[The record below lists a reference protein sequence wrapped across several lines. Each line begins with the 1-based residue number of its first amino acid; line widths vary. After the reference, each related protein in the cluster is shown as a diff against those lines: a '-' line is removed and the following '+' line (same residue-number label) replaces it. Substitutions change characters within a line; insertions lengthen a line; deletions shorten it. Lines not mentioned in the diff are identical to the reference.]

1 MADLPGS
8 TTCATLEAPDTSRL
22 DAAAWL
28 LCYLDEHG
36 GSAPAA
42 DIFEAARVAGISEA
56 TIKRARR
63 KTRVTSERR
72 GFGQGSVWSVIPS
85 DQGERHSDHSAHA
98 LVEPTLEELTA
109 AAVAD
114 SDRILGRMEPR
125 LFTPPLRPL
134 TRTTTRGF
142 EFIDFCDRIGE
153 PLLPWQK
160 WLAIHA
166 LELNPDGTYRFRTV
180 LVLVARQNGKSSFKR
195 LLSMWRM
202 YVDGARTILGLAQ
215 DVALAREQMNLCKA
229 TIRSNPTLAGEWGG
243 ERNVNGDEQFWRVDP
258 NLPPGTPREAQPRY
272 LVRASNR
279 RAGRGLSIDELN
291 IDELREQRNW
301 DAWSAVS
308 KTVMARR
315 FAQIWAMSNA
325 GDDESVVLN
334 QLRSAALAG
343 KDVSLGL
350 FEWSAPDD
358 CDLDDWDGIA
368 QANPGLGHI
377 ISRQAILSALGTDPP
392 NVYRT
397 EVLCQRVDQLDG
409 AIDLAAWKD
418 QKDTQGTMDGLRDR
432 LAACVDVAPDGLHV
446 TLSVAALTSDGRVRT
461 EVVQAWDSTEAARDG
476 VPARNIP
483 SLSEWLDKIK
493 AQQEGWFPSG
503 PAAALA
509 DVMRKRSKAVELK
522 GATVTEACQQLAD
535 LVAARRIIQPGDPLL
550 DNHIGGAKKL
560 QSGDGWRFV
569 RNGAG
574 HVDAAYSVAGA
585 THLAINMPE
594 PVRPRI
600 RMIS

>member
-72 GFGQGSVWSVIPS
+72 GFGQGSVWSVTPS
-85 DQGERHSDHSAHA
+85 DQGERHSDHSAHV

-114 SDRILGRMEPR
+114 SNEILGRTEPR
-125 LFTPPLRPL
+125 LWTQPLRTL
-134 TRTTTRGF
+134 TRKTTRGF
-142 EFIDFCDRIGE
+142 EFVDFCDRVGE

-195 LLSMWRM
+195 LLTIWRLYM
-202 YVDGARTILGLAQ
+202 DGARLALGVAQ
-215 DVALAREQMNLCKA
+215 DVSLAREQWNMA
-229 TIRSNPTLAGEWGG
+229 QETIHASEALEAEWDTA
-243 ERNVNGDEQFWRVDP
+243 RRVNGDEWFR
-258 NLPPGTPREAQPRY
+258 LRSGARY
-272 LVRASNR
+272 KIGASNR

-301 DAWSAVS
+301 DAWSALS
-308 KTVMARR
+308 KTGMARAN
-315 FAQIWAMSNA
+315 FQAWAMSNA

-334 QLRSAALAG
+334 QLRASALAG
-343 KDVSLGL
+343 KDPSLGL

-368 QANPGLGHI
+368 QANPGLGYTV
-377 ISRQAILSALGTDPP
+377 SRQAILSALGTDPP

-535 LVAARRIIQPGDPLL
+535 LVAARRIIHPGDPLL
-550 DNHIGGAKKL
+550 DNHIAGAKKL